1 MKISIITV
9 NRNDAAG
16 LRKTILSVAAQTAK
30 PWQFIVIDG
39 ASDDGSAELLKEYGE
54 SISYSVS
61 EPDKGIYDAMN
72 KGIAQAD
79 GDYCL
84 FLNSGDAFCGSTV
97 LEALQESG
105 AEADIICGNA
115 IILEE
120 PPRRKIAPGEITLRT
135 LFNGSIC
142 HQAALISTRLLKEE
156 NYDSSLKIVADRKFF
171 LSQLVLKGCSYQAV
185 DVDIV
190 DYDITGYS
198 ARNRLA
204 SEQEW
209 QKVLAEMLPERILLD
224 YGRGTSGALYGNGA
238 YERFF
243 LETGRRN
250 WRRPIYRMVRGA
262 LSLLGIIVPA
272 ARFARQFPKQ
282 TD

>member
-84 FLNSGDAFCGSTV
+84 FLNSGDAFCGPTV
-97 LEALQESG
+97 LEALQKSG

-120 PPRRKIAPGEITLRT
+120 PPRRKTAPGEITLRT

-224 YGRGTSGALYGNGA
+224 YGRETSGALYGNGA

>member
-1 MKISIITV
+1 MRISIITV

-16 LRKTILSVAAQTAK
+16 LRKTIESVVAQTAK

-39 ASDDGSAELLKEYGE
+39 ASTDGSTDLLQEYAE
-54 SISYSVS
+54 SISYSIS
-61 EPDKGIYDAMN
+61 EPDKGIYDGMN

-79 GDYCL
+79 GDYCI
-84 FLNSGDAFCGSTV
+84 FLNSGDAFCGPTV
-97 LEALQESG
+97 LEALQGSG

-115 IILEE
+115 IILED
-120 PPRRKIAPGEITLRT
+120 PPRRKAAHAEITLRT

-142 HQAALISTRLLKEE
+142 HQSALISTALLKAE
-156 NYDSSLKIVADRKFF
+156 NYDSTLKIVADRKFF
-171 LSQLVLKGCSYQAV
+171 LSNIIFKGCSYQAV
-185 DVDIV
+185 NVDIV

-224 YGRGTSGALYGNGA
+224 YGRDASGPLFGSAA
-238 YERFF
+238 YEKMFV
-243 LETGRRN
+243 EIGRRN
-250 WRRPIYRMVRGA
+250 WRRPVYRMVRGM
-262 LSLLGIIVPA
+262 LSLLGTLVPS
-272 ARFARQFPKQ
+272 ARFARQFPKK

>member
-30 PWQFIVIDG
+30 P
-39 ASDDGSAELLKEYGE
+39 
-54 SISYSVS
+54 ISYSVS

-79 GDYCL
+79 GDYCI
-84 FLNSGDAFCGSTV
+84 FLNSGDAFCGPTV

-120 PPRRKIAPGEITLRT
+120 PPRRKTAPGEITLRT

-171 LSQLVLKGCSYQAV
+171 LNNLVLKGCSYQAV

-204 SEQEW
+204 SGQEW

-224 YGRGTSGALYGNGA
+224 YGRETSGALYGSSA

-250 WRRPIYRMVRGA
+250 WRRPIYRMVRSA

>member
-39 ASDDGSAELLKEYGE
+39 ASDDGSADLLQEYAE

-61 EPDKGIYDAMN
+61 EPDKGIYDGMN

-84 FLNSGDAFCGSTV
+84 FLNSGDAFCGPTV
-97 LEALQESG
+97 LGALQDSG

-120 PPRRKIAPGEITLRT
+120 PPRRKTAPGEITLRT

-171 LSQLVLKGCSYQAV
+171 LNNLVLKGCSYQAV

-224 YGRGTSGALYGNGA
+224 YGRETSGTLYGSSA

-262 LSLLGIIVPA
+262 LSLLGTIVPA

>member
-9 NRNDAAG
+9 NRNDATG

-39 ASDDGSAELLKEYGE
+39 ASTDGSAELLQEYAE
-54 SISYSVS
+54 
-61 EPDKGIYDAMN
+61 
-72 KGIAQAD
+72 AQAD
-79 GDYCL
+79 GDYCI
-84 FLNSGDAFCGSTV
+84 FLNSGDAFCGPTV

-120 PPRRKIAPGEITLRT
+120 PPRRKTAPGEITLRT
-135 LFNGSIC
+135 LFNGAIC
-142 HQAALISTRLLKEE
+142 HQAALISTRLMKEE

-204 SEQEW
+204 SGQEW

-224 YGRGTSGALYGNGA
+224 YGRETSGALYGNSA

-250 WRRPIYRMVRGA
+250 WRRPVYRLVRSA

>member
-1 MKISIITV
+1 MRISIITV

-16 LRKTILSVAAQTAK
+16 LRKTIESVVTQTAK

-39 ASDDGSAELLKEYGE
+39 ASTDGSTDLLQEYAE

-61 EPDKGIYDAMN
+61 EPDKGIYDGMN

-79 GDYCL
+79 GDYCI
-84 FLNSGDAFCGSTV
+84 FLNSGDAFCGPTV
-97 LEALQESG
+97 LEALQTSG
-105 AEADIICGNA
+105 AGTDIICGNA
-115 IILEE
+115 IILED
-120 PPRRKIAPGEITLRT
+120 PPRRKVAPAEITLRT

-142 HQAALISTRLLKEE
+142 HQSALISTALLKAE
-156 NYDSSLKIVADRKFF
+156 NYDSTLKIVADRKFF
-171 LSQLVLKGCSYQAV
+171 LSNIVLKGCSYQSV

-224 YGRGTSGALYGNGA
+224 YGRDASGPLFGSAA
-238 YERFF
+238 YEKMFV
-243 LETGRRN
+243 EIGRRN
-250 WRRPIYRMVRGA
+250 WRRPVYRMVRGM
-262 LSLLGIIVPA
+262 LSLLGTLVPS
-272 ARFARQFPKQ
+272 ARFARQFPKK

>member
-1 MKISIITV
+1 MRISIITV

-16 LRKTILSVAAQTAK
+16 LRKTIESVVAQTAK

-39 ASDDGSAELLKEYGE
+39 ASTDGSTDLLQEYAE

-61 EPDKGIYDAMN
+61 EPDKGIYDGMN

-79 GDYCL
+79 GDYCI
-84 FLNSGDAFCGSTV
+84 FLNSGDAFCGPTV
-97 LEALQESG
+97 LEALQTSG
-105 AEADIICGNA
+105 AGTDIICGNA
-115 IILEE
+115 IILED
-120 PPRRKIAPGEITLRT
+120 PPRRKAAPAEITLRT

-142 HQAALISTRLLKEE
+142 HQSALISTALLKAE
-156 NYDSSLKIVADRKFF
+156 NYDSTLKIVADRKFF
-171 LSQLVLKGCSYQAV
+171 LSNIVLKGCSYQSV

-224 YGRGTSGALYGNGA
+224 YGRETSGALYGSSA

-250 WRRPIYRMVRGA
+250 WRRPVYRMVRGM
-262 LSLLGIIVPA
+262 LSLLGTLVPS
-272 ARFARQFPKQ
+272 ARFARQFPKK